1 MPLYLTYSDVEA
13 ILSMEECIRVVEEAF
28 KISEGVWSPPRSI
41 LRLPEDKSVWLFMP
55 TYTTL
60 HNLLAI
66 KIVSEHE
73 YNPVRYNLPKQSGEV
88 ILHNPVN
95 GQLLA
100 IIDATIITMLRTG
113 AMCGVATKYMARED
127 SSRAALIGS
136 GIQARGQLMA
146 LCAVRKIEDVKVYS
160 PTKRHREEF
169 ASKMSEKLSIRVTP
183 VESAKEAVED
193 VDIVVT
199 ATNSPTPVLSGD
211 WIKPGMHINSIGTLP
226 ERKELDLLTIKK
238 ADVIVVDRK
247 QSVFNEAGDIMEAL
261 RQNVIVGDNVL
272 ELSDIVLGR
281 AKGRRRQEDITLFK
295 CVGFALLDLVTAL
308 KVYDLALQKK
318 VGLDLQPLLT
328 LHSIAS

>member
-1 MPLYLTYSDVEA
+1 MPLYLTYNEVEA
-13 ILSMEECIRVVEEAF
+13 ILSVEECIKVIEEVF
-28 KISEGVWSPPRSI
+28 KDNGGVWSPPRSI
-41 LRLPEDKSVWLFMP
+41 LRLAADKTVWLFMP
-55 TYTTL
+55 TYSNT
-60 HNLLAI
+60 HNLLAM

-100 IIDATIITMLRTG
+100 ILDATVITMLRTG

-127 SSRAALIGS
+127 SSRIALIGA
-136 GIQARGQLMA
+136 GTQARGQLMA
-146 LCAVRKIEDVKVYS
+146 ICAVRKIEDVKVYS

-169 ASKMSEKLSIRVTP
+169 ASKMSEELSIRVTP
-183 VESAKEAVED
+183 VESAKEAVKD

-211 WIKPGMHINSIGTLP
+211 WLTPGMHLNSIGTLP
-226 ERKELDLLTIKK
+226 ERRELDLLTIKK
-238 ADVIVVDRK
+238 ADVIAVDRK
-247 QSVFNEAGDIMEAL
+247 QSVFNEAGDMMEAL

-272 ELSDIVLGR
+272 ELSDVVLGR
-281 AKGRRRQEDITLFK
+281 KKGRRRREDITLFK

-308 KVYDLALQKK
+308 KAYELALQKK
-318 VGLDLQPLLT
+318 VGLDLPPLI
-328 LHSIAS
+328 S